1 MKTSFATKDDLE
13 RLVQWVNDA
22 PEYQKYLSSYIKDL
36 DDTAVVILKDG
47 DEIAAVGLLKV
58 MPTEKTGSIW
68 LYTKN
73 ANMQN
78 HPEMMQFSLK
88 WLRQK
93 GAKDYTVI

>member
-1 MKTSFATKDDLE
+1 MKPVFATKENLQSLLD
-13 RLVQWVNDA
+13 WCKDA
-22 PEYQKYLSSYIKDL
+22 PEYQKSLSTYIEDR

-47 DEIAAVGLLKV
+47 TELAAIGLLKV
-58 MPTEKTGSIW
+58 MTTEKTGSIW

-73 ANMQN
+73 PKQN

-93 GAKDYTVI
+93 GAKDYTVV